1 MSRAT
6 ITIAGR
12 VYAVRFAMWAVANDG
27 GRIVV
32 SVDLLAP

>member
-1 MSRAT
+1 MSRVS
-6 ITIAGR
+6 ITVAGR
-12 VYAVRFAMWAVANDG
+12 PWAIRFAIWAVANDG